1 MNATPRS
8 LTMSKPITNIPSRR
22 DYRTLN
28 TELPFIAS
36 PNHYYHKHGI
46 QHCGN
51 LWHVHRIHDYE
62 QARAIGCEYAAHFA
76 QYLRDNPQI
85 VGQNLLGRIATDMDF
100 HDASARRGYWIGFF
114 SYLEH
119 LIYAQ
124 AVQRPV
130 FVDLDRLT
138 TGQSL

>member
-1 MNATPRS
+1 MTKANSRAMPA
-8 LTMSKPITNIPSRR
+8 RR
-22 DYRTLN
+22 DYRVLN

-36 PNHYYHKHGI
+36 PRHYSKHGPA
-46 QHCGN
+46 HCGS
-51 LWHVHRIHDYE
+51 LWHVHRIKDYE
-62 QARAIGCEYAAHFA
+62 QARAIGREYAAHFA
-76 QYLRDNPQI
+76 QYLKDNPEI

-100 HDASARRGYWIGFF
+100 HDASAKRGYWIGFF

-130 FVDLDRLT
+130 FADLDRLT